1 MSTVQ
6 LQKALGVDRYNL
18 YHHLKKLASL
28 ELIEN
33 HRDEGRARWWRKNL
47 HVDLPELLHATAAPN
62 APAEVL
68 STTEPRAT
76 LASLAVDEEGR
87 EVIVLDLKDHEIR
100 SAQSNSLPVFR
111 MNLDCPSTFRGTSS
125 RSNWCFTRK
134 RSDTVSEA
142 LSVESKVAP
151 PPLSCPKCG
160 GLLPSG
166 LGEINCTLCDARVRV
181 DHAATRRK
189 WSRRNSLAR
198 PAQRCSLRVLT
209 TVLPI

>member
-1 MSTVQ
+1 
-6 LQKALGVDRYNL
+6 
-18 YHHLKKLASL
+18 
-28 ELIEN
+28 
-33 HRDEGRARWWRKNL
+33 
-47 HVDLPELLHATAAPN
+47 
-62 APAEVL
+62 
-68 STTEPRAT
+68 
-76 LASLAVDEEGR
+76 
-87 EVIVLDLKDHEIR
+87 
-100 SAQSNSLPVFR
+100 

-151 PPLSCPKCG
+151 PPLSCPKCS

-189 WSRRNSLAR
+189 WEQEKLSCPSCSTVLVAGVDHR
-198 PAQRCSLRVLT
+198 PADLKCGSCTSFFTLKPHVPRVEIECPGCHRNLRMKRRPGRREIECPACST
-209 TVLPI
+209 EFTVRF